1 MRGVVVRAAGSRRR
15 SVPALVLALS
25 LLGGCSLFATR
36 GGEPAE
42 PTPEPTPGALPRLAP
57 VEVPPAA
64 GATRPATRIERVS
77 VESEPG
83 GTRVVLDLDGF
94 AEPEVSLL
102 VNQRLVIDVPGTTCQ
117 SLPRELPVTGDPL
130 VERVRI
136 GQHAAPEV
144 KSRVVIDLRDRA
156 DFAVRAQNGRIVV
169 LLAPGSSG
177 AAAAVEESPAQQ
189 VLLRAEPSSPPAT
202 DAQPH
207 AAAASPAPLASATPT
222 RELVVEPTGAVA
234 VVASPA
240 PSPTAAATP
249 LPAEATPLAATPLAR
264 VELPAT
270 PGATSAPLP
279 NALESAATSTP
290 PLAVLASPRPVD
302 TATPAPI
309 EAAPTATSELEPT
322 PLVQRSADV
331 AAVEEENP
339 PPGGTAAPERTPS
352 TQGKR
357 ISIDFTETDVRTVI
371 ELIASAGGYQVIF
384 TPDVAGVITVTLVD
398 RPWEDA
404 LQTVLR
410 AKMLRE
416 VRHEDLMLVS
426 PAGHASTGKHHAAP

>member
-1 MRGVVVRAAGSRRR
+1 
-15 SVPALVLALS
+15 
-25 LLGGCSLFATR
+25 
-36 GGEPAE
+36 
-42 PTPEPTPGALPRLAP
+42 
-57 VEVPPAA
+57 
-64 GATRPATRIERVS
+64 
-77 VESEPG
+77 
-83 GTRVVLDLDGF
+83 
-94 AEPEVSLL
+94 
-102 VNQRLVIDVPGTTCQ
+102 
-117 SLPRELPVTGDPL
+117 
-130 VERVRI
+130 
-136 GQHAAPEV
+136 
-144 KSRVVIDLRDRA
+144 
-156 DFAVRAQNGRIVV
+156 
-169 LLAPGSSG
+169 
-177 AAAAVEESPAQQ
+177 
-189 VLLRAEPSSPPAT
+189 
-202 DAQPH
+202 
-207 AAAASPAPLASATPT
+207 
-222 RELVVEPTGAVA
+222 VVEPTGAVA

-290 PLAVLASPRPVD
+290 PLTVLASPRPVD